1 MAPSGM
7 AGKCSFFSC
16 QRGRGDPRN
25 LAAGSWAEQIRFP
38 IWRTDAS
45 NHTLPPS
52 RNVPQ
57 GGVLPPMQQPRRR
70 GSSLLHRTG
79 VPPHGCGITNTQA
92 TPINASMHLVT
103 CSVEALP
110 VKRNKHPV
118 VRSTS
123 PGQES
128 SGGVAESRP
137 QSCWSRLGAGDTRQR
152 QRQLPQSTTCT
163 GIKVVRSTG
172 KVEASLAMGHS
183 DCILLMHHRS

>member
-1 MAPSGM
+1 MKCGAIGHM
-7 AGKCSFFSC
+7 AGECSFFSC
-16 QRGRGDPRN
+16 QRGRGNPRN

-45 NHTLPPS
+45 NHPSPS

-79 VPPHGCGITNTQA
+79 VPPHGCSITSTQA
-92 TPINASMHLVT
+92 TPINAGMHLVT

-118 VRSTS
+118 ARSTVPAGKFGRCRGIEATVMLFS
-123 PGQES
+123 LR
-128 SGGVAESRP
+128 GG
-137 QSCWSRLGAGDTRQR
+137 RQR
-152 QRQLPQSTTCT
+152 QRQLLQTT
-163 GIKVVRSTG
+163 
-172 KVEASLAMGHS
+172 EH
-183 DCILLMHHRS
+183 DMHWN